1 MNRFPCHRTLLFVLF
16 VFLCCRAVMAGDMC
30 NEMMNSITKENGLAG
45 ESVSCIMTNHTGQVW
60 VGTSDGLNRYNG
72 KRLMTFPVPRAGR
85 KHNYTFDLCEG
96 SDHTIYAATGEG
108 VFAWSPGSR
117 ALRRIAPAVGRAETI
132 LHDGRNLYMGN
143 RDGLY
148 VFDGKTV
155 VGPLKVGRSPLGLEN
170 SVRDIVRGAGGRI
183 WFLSRYALNS
193 YDPQTGKV
201 SSRRLTAGLPDGTA
215 FGRLLLVGG
224 RFFIGTKNNGLY
236 VYHPT
241 TRQMT
246 AVGGVGNVVTGLA
259 ATAGGDVCV
268 STDGSGA
275 FLLDGRN
282 LTVKKRFDTR
292 AGTHYRLPTNAVYC
306 YHRDSNG
313 VDWFGFHRFGL
324 AYIYHSSPLFR
335 TYSLGAFSTEGLDVR
350 SFCRRG
356 RELMIGTGQ
365 GLYHVD
371 EAGGRVR
378 SLSTDQLGGLHII
391 TNIAFFNGLYYVAS
405 YDGGLRSVDP
415 ETMAVRRLAQN
426 RLLGN
431 TTVTSL
437 VVSPDNRLW
446 IGTGEGLFILDCNG
460 HLDRYTENNT
470 QIPGGV
476 VGSLFFDSRGNA
488 WIGGAQGLT
497 FYSAFNRQFESSH
510 FPAGFF
516 NKEEKLTGVAG
527 HAGLIFFYT
536 PTSVY
541 FTDLQMK
548 RFGSLRLPAELLDET
563 CYSFL
568 DDLQGHYWLATE
580 NGLFRMDY
588 NMKNLQHF
596 GFGEGLRSR
605 IVSNGSLRVEA
616 DGRVWFGTANGL
628 LSVDSHALEHWQRN
642 ARYKVLLYDIRKDG
656 EQVSIVDED
665 DINEHRRMRLAWN
678 ITSVSLSVK
687 PVLED
692 FARPYGRLY
701 QYRVDGERAWRMA
714 RDGEEIRLGGL
725 SLGSH
730 RFEVRLTGAPGTAKV
745 YDIMVMPSWVALFEL
760 LLLLAAIGLFVWWR
774 AYHKATNRLLAE
786 RNEIEDALVEVEQRQ
801 QQALLETEQQELLE
815 RERERGVLS
824 AESSKYERVKLN
836 EAECTDLVERMRA
849 YVETSKVYT
858 DPNLKMSDVADYLH
872 LSPSRLSQVFNLYLK
887 ENYYDFINRYRLE
900 EFKRLIAAG
909 EYRRYTLT
917 ALSEKC
923 GFRKS
928 SFFSTFRK
936 VEKMTPT
943 EYLKTLNVKL

>member
-1 MNRFPCHRTLLFVLF
+1 MNRFPCHKKLLFIFIVL
-16 VFLCCRAVMAGDMC
+16 LCRSAVMTGEVRD
-30 NEMMNSITKENGLAG
+30 EMMNSITKENGLAG
-45 ESVSCIMTNHTGQVW
+45 ESVSCIMTDHTGQVW

-72 KRLMTFPVPRAGR
+72 KRLVAFPMPRTGR
-85 KHNYTFDLCEG
+85 KHNYTFDLCE
-96 SDHTIYAATGEG
+96 SPDHTIYAATGEG
-108 VFAWSPGSR
+108 VFALSPGSR
-117 ALRRIAPAVGRAETI
+117 TLHRVAPAVGRAETI

-143 RDGLY
+143 RDGLH

-155 VGPLKVGRSPLGLEN
+155 VGPLKVGHSPLGLEN
-170 SVRDIVRGAGGRI
+170 SVRDIARGADGRI

-193 YDPQTGKV
+193 YDPKTGRMAG
-201 SSRRLTAGLPDGTA
+201 RRLTAGLPDGTA

-236 VYHPT
+236 VYEPAS
-241 TRQMT
+241 RRMT
-246 AVGGVGNVVTGLA
+246 AVDGVGNVVTGLA
-259 ATAGGDVCV
+259 ATTGGDVCV

-282 LTVKKRFDTR
+282 LTVKERFDTWAEGR
-292 AGTHYRLPTNAVYC
+292 HRLPTNAVYC

-313 VDWFGFHRFGL
+313 VDWFGFYRFGL

-335 TYSLGAFSTEGLDVR
+335 TYSCGSFSTDGLDVR

-356 RELMIGTGQ
+356 HELMIGTGR

-371 EAGGRVR
+371 EADGRVR

-391 TNIAFFNGLYYVAS
+391 TNIAFFNGLYYVGS
-405 YDGGLRSVDP
+405 YDGGVRSVDP
-415 ETMAVRRLAQN
+415 KTMAVGRLAQN
-426 RLLGN
+426 QLLGN

-437 VVSPDNRLW
+437 VVSPDDRLW
-446 IGTGEGLFILDCNG
+446 IGTGEGLFILDRNG

-470 QIPGGV
+470 KIPGGM
-476 VGSLFFDSRGNA
+476 VGSVFFDRWGNA
-488 WIGGAQGLT
+488 WIGGAQGLS
-497 FYSAFNRQFESSH
+497 FYSAFNRQFESAH
-510 FPAGFF
+510 FPTGFF

-541 FTDLQMK
+541 FTDPQMK
-548 RFGSLRLPAELLDET
+548 RFGSLPLPAGLLDET
-563 CYSFL
+563 CYGFL

-580 NGLFRMDY
+580 NGLFRMSYD
-588 NMKNLQHF
+588 MENLQHF

-605 IVSNGSLRVEA
+605 IVSNGGLKMGA

-628 LSVDSHALEHWQRN
+628 LSADSHALERWQRN
-642 ARYKVLLYDIRKDG
+642 ARYKVLLYDIRKGG
-656 EQVSIVDED
+656 EPVSYEDED

-678 ITSVSLSVK
+678 ITSSSLSVK

-701 QYRVDGERAWRMA
+701 QYRLDGEPAWQMV
-714 RDGEEIRLGGL
+714 RDGEEIRLEGL
-725 SLGSH
+725 LLGSH
-730 RFEVRLTGAPGTAKV
+730 RLEVRLTGAPGTAKM
-745 YDIMVMPSWVALFEL
+745 YAITVMPSWAALLEL
-760 LLLLAAIGLFVWWR
+760 LLLLSAIGLFVWWR
-774 AYHKATNRLLAE
+774 AYHNATNRLLAE

-801 QQALLETEQQELLE
+801 QQALLESEQQEVLE
-815 RERERGVLS
+815 RERRRGMLPVEL
-824 AESSKYERVKLN
+824 SKYERVKLN
-836 EAECTDLVERMRA
+836 ETECAGIVERMKV
-849 YVETSKVYT
+849 YVETSKVYA

-936 VEKMTPT
+936 VEGMTPT
-943 EYLKTLNVKL
+943 EYLKTINVKL